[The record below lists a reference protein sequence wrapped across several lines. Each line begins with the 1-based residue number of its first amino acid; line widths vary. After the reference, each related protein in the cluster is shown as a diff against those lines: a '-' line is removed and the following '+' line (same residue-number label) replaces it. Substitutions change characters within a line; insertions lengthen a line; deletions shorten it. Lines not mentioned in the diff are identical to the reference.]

1 MRYNQEDIYAKEEQ
15 GLEFSSIIAEELR
28 LRLNQVRGAVELLDA
43 GNTIPFIARYRKE
56 ATGELDENALRSIAE
71 RLEYLR
77 HLKQRQGEVLR
88 LIEEQG
94 KLTEELSRAIEAAK
108 TLQEVEDLYRPYK
121 QKRRTR
127 ATVAKEKGLD
137 PLALWLMEQRPSV
150 NPEEEA
156 LSFVN
161 PELGVESGEA
171 ALNGAMDIIA
181 EMMSDDATVRKRI
194 RELTT
199 RLGNIAAAGKKTD
212 GRSPYEMYY
221 EFREPIRRIP
231 PHRVLALNRG
241 EKEEFLGVK
250 LTVPVQDMLNVLEKA
265 YVKKGPASEFVRRA
279 AEDAYKRLI
288 APSIE
293 REVRGELSER
303 AEEQAIKVFAA
314 NLRQLLL
321 QPPLR
326 GKTVLGLDPGFRTG
340 CKLAVVNE
348 TGKLLQVGVIYPH
361 PPKNKRSEAKD
372 ILEKAVQEFQ
382 ADIIAIGNGTASR
395 ETEEVVAELI
405 RERGLPLEYILVSE
419 AGASV
424 YSASKLAAE
433 EFPEYDLSLRSAVS
447 IARRLQDPLAEL
459 VKIEP
464 KAVGVG
470 QYQHDVQPKRLEES
484 LHGVVE
490 SCVNTVGVDLN
501 TASSS
506 LLQYVAGLKP
516 AVAKN
521 VVAWREANGK
531 FRNRT
536 QLKKI
541 PRLGEQTFIQCAG
554 FIRLVDGE
562 NPLENTPVHP
572 ESYALAEK
580 ILQKAGFYVQDL
592 KTCPYDIRTALAALK
607 AEPLAAELEAGVP
620 TIRDILTALQ
630 RPGRDPR
637 EDLPR
642 PLLRKDVTHLEDLE
656 EGMILEGTVR
666 NVVDFGAFVD
676 IGVKND
682 GLVHISQMSQKFIK
696 HPMEVL
702 SVGDIVK
709 VKVIGIDKERG
720 RVSLAIQRPE
730 V

>member
-1 MRYNQEDIYAKEEQ
+1 M
-15 GLEFSSIIAEELR
+15 EFSSIIAGELG
-28 LRLNQVRGAVELLDA
+28 LRSNQVRGAVELLDA

-108 TLQEVEDLYRPYK
+108 TLQEVEDLYRPFK

-127 ATVAKEKGLD
+127 ATVAKEKGLE
-137 PLALWLMEQRPSV
+137 PLALWLLEQRPSV

-161 PELGVESGEA
+161 SELGVESGEE

-194 RELTT
+194 RELTA
-199 RLGNIAAAGKKTD
+199 RLGDIAAAGKKTD

-250 LTVPVQDMLNVLEKA
+250 LAVPVQDMLNVLEKA

-303 AEEQAIKVFAA
+303 AEEQAIKVFSA

-382 ADIIAIGNGTASR
+382 TDIIAIGNGTASR

-580 ILQKAGFYVQDL
+580 ILQKAGFHVQDL
-592 KTCPYDIRTALAALK
+592 KTRPHDIRTALAALK
-607 AEPLAAELEAGVP
+607 AESLAAELEAGVP
-620 TIRDILTALQ
+620 TVRDILTALQ

>member
-1 MRYNQEDIYAKEEQ
+1 MEFTPLIAQELGLRRTQVQ
-15 GLEFSSIIAEELR
+15 GAID
-28 LRLNQVRGAVELLDA
+28 LLDA

-77 HLKQRQGEVLR
+77 HLDSRQNEVLR
-88 LIEEQG
+88 LIDEQG
-94 KLTEELSRAIEAAK
+94 KLNEELSTQIRVAK

-127 ATVAKEKGLD
+127 ATVAKEKGLES
-137 PLALWLMEQRPSV
+137 LALWLLEQVPSAQ
-150 NPEEEA
+150 PEQEA
-156 LSFVN
+156 DRYLN
-161 PELGVESGEA
+161 PELGVETVAE
-171 ALNGAMDIIA
+171 ALNGALDIIA
-181 EMMSDDATVRKRI
+181 EIMSDNAAVRKQI
-194 RELTT
+194 RERTQ
-199 RLGNIAAAGKKTD
+199 RLGDIAATGKKT
-212 GRSPYEMYY
+212 GERSPYEMYY
-221 EFREPIRRIP
+221 DFREPVRRIP

-241 EKEEFLGVK
+241 ENEEVLSVK
-250 LTVPVQDMLNVLEKA
+250 IEVPIEEMFSVLERA
-265 YVKKGPASEFVRRA
+265 YVKYGPASEYIRRA

-293 REVRGELSER
+293 REVRNELSER

-321 QPPLR
+321 QPPVR
-326 GKTVLGLDPGFRTG
+326 GKIVLGLDPGFRTG
-340 CKLAVVNE
+340 CKWAVVTD
-348 TGKLLQVGVIYPH
+348 TGKLVKVGVIYPH
-361 PPKNKRSEAKD
+361 PPQNKRSEAKA
-372 ILEKAVQEFQ
+372 ILAQ
-382 ADIIAIGNGTASR
+382 AMTDFGVNIIAIGNGTASR
-395 ETEEVVAELI
+395 ESEEVVAELI
-405 RERGLPLEYILVSE
+405 REERSPVEYILVSE

-433 EFPEYDLSLRSAVS
+433 EFPDFDLSLRSAVS

-484 LHGVVE
+484 LGGVVE

-501 TASSS
+501 TASVS

-516 AVAKN
+516 VVAKN
-521 VVAWREANGK
+521 IVAWREGHGK
-531 FRNRT
+531 FKKR
-536 QLKKI
+536 QELKQI

-554 FIRLVDGE
+554 FIRLPEGE

-572 ESYALAEK
+572 ESYILAQN
-580 ILQKAGFYVQDL
+580 ILRKAGFAPADLLRRPREVRTSLSDL
-592 KTCPYDIRTALAALK
+592 KPETLAEEFEAGLPTVKDILAAL
-607 AEPLAAELEAGVP
+607 
-620 TIRDILTALQ
+620 Q
-630 RPGRDPR
+630 RLGRDPR

-642 PLLRKDVTHLEDLE
+642 PLLRRDVTHLEDLK
-656 EGMILEGTVR
+656 EGMVLEGTVR

-702 SVGDIVK
+702 SVGDIIK
-709 VKVIGIDKERG
+709 VRVQGIDPDRG
-720 RVSLAIQRPE
+720 RVSLSMRDLE
-730 V
+730 